1 MALDRWLLT
10 LCVSRALSATM
21 FMTYAGTLTVLRESW
36 DMSATAAGSISSAFQ
51 VSYAVSLVACSALA
65 DRFGARRVFQW
76 SMGAT
81 AVASSVFAAFARS
94 YVSGI
99 VLYAVVAVSLGGLY
113 TTALILISER
123 YPPERR
129 GGPVGWFIAS
139 TSLGF
144 AISLLA
150 CGLMLPHAGY
160 VGAFVMTAAGP
171 VLAALFVW
179 PALRSTPNIVHPAA
193 ERLRFSA
200 GVLRNRPAMRTI
212 IGYTGHSW
220 ELIGMFAWTPAFVAA
235 TFAAS
240 GAAFVRSAE
249 LGAYAVASF
258 HAIGVFA
265 SSSMGWLSDRLGS
278 RRLMLVLAGVSA
290 MCSFVFG
297 WLLGMPG
304 SIVLAVGLVYAF
316 TSIGDSP
323 LLSTVLTRS
332 VRASS
337 LGSALALR
345 SLLGFGAG
353 AVAPL
358 AFGAV
363 LDATR
368 GASTP
373 AWGLAFTVLGL
384 GGVVALWSAWGMT
397 PDRAPSI
404 GK

>member
-1 MALDRWLLT
+1 
-10 LCVSRALSATM
+10 M
-21 FMTYAGTLTVLRESW
+21 FMTYAGTLTVLRDSW
-36 DMSATAAGSISSAFQ
+36 GMSATAAGSISSAFQ
-51 VSYAVSLVACSALA
+51 LGYAVSLVVFSALA

-76 SMGAT
+76 SMSAT
-81 AVASSVFAAFARS
+81 AVAAVVFAAFARS

-99 VLYAVVAVSLGGLY
+99 VLYTLVAVSQGGLY
-113 TTALILISER
+113 TTALVLISQR

-129 GGPVGWFIAS
+129 GSAVGWFIAS
-139 TSLGF
+139 TSLGY
-144 AISLLA
+144 ATSLLL
-150 CGLMLPHAGY
+150 CGVMLPHTGY

-179 PALRSTPNIVHPAA
+179 PALRSTTNIVHPVA

-200 GVLRNRPAMRTI
+200 GVLRNRPAMRNI

-220 ELIGMFAWTPAFVAA
+220 ELVGMWSWTPAFVAA

-240 GAAFVRSAE
+240 GAGFIKSAE
-249 LGAYAVASF
+249 LGAYSAASF

-278 RRLMLVLAGVSA
+278 RRLMLVLAGGSTV
-290 MCSFVFG
+290 CSFVFG

-304 SIVLAVGLVYAF
+304 PIVLAVGALYAF
-316 TSIGDSP
+316 TGIGDSP
-323 LLSTVLTRS
+323 ILSTVLTRT

-337 LGSALALR
+337 LGAALALR

-368 GASTP
+368 EAGTP
-373 AWGLAFTVLGL
+373 AWNVAFTVLGL
-384 GGVVALWSAWGMT
+384 GGVVAVWSAWGM
-397 PDRAPSI
+397 PRDRTTS
-404 GK
+404 